1 MFQYA
6 LLLLLPCALG
16 APATDPVT
24 AWEHHV
30 HQETERLWQ
39 TFDFNNNGKFDR
51 SDVQTFI
58 HDYDTDGDDEVTRAE
73 FDFHWGVTEPT
84 LNIVGHGL
92 FLEYDDDQNGVV
104 TSSDLDALY
113 NRMDHDDDGTV
124 SKHEFKNYYKQLLT
138 VLFILQTQH
147 IENQATTTA
156 APST

>member
-6 LLLLLPCALG
+6 LLLLLPCVLG
-16 APATDPVT
+16 APSTDPVI

-30 HQETERLWQ
+30 HQETEKLW
-39 TFDFNNNGKFDR
+39 TEFDYNNDGKFGRD
-51 SDVQTFI
+51 DVQKFI
-58 HDYDTDGDDEVTRAE
+58 HDYDTNGDGEVTRDE

-92 FLEYDDDQNGVV
+92 FLEYDDDQSGVV

-113 NRMDHDDDGTV
+113 NRMDQDDDGKV
-124 SKHEFKNYYKQLLT
+124 SKHEFKAYYKQLLT

-147 IENQATTTA
+147 IENQVTTP